1 MQTSIANKN
10 TFMTEKRIETEEEY
24 QKAVKE
30 IEKLDGAQ
38 EGTEEDKKLKE
49 LYDRVEDYEDRK
61 RPETKLYTLKR
72 KLAQYSEKEITVYQ
86 KMANQYLDYNKRL
99 KAGEDVEK
107 PEFDPE
113 LVQGMR
119 EWAKLT
125 QEINRLEQLEKKKK
139 NGEE

>member
-1 MQTSIANKN
+1 
-10 TFMTEKRIETEEEY
+10 MTEKRIETEEEY

>member
-1 MQTSIANKN
+1 
-10 TFMTEKRIETEEEY
+10 MTEKRIETEKEY
-24 QKAVKE
+24 QKAVRE
-30 IEKLDGAQ
+30 IEQLDGAP
-38 EGTEEDKKLKE
+38 EGSEEDKKLKE
-49 LYDRVEDYEDRK
+49 LYDQVEDYEDRK
-61 RPETKLYTLKR
+61 RPETKLFTLKR

-86 KMANQYLDYNKRL
+86 KMANQYLDYSKRL

-125 QEINRLEQLEKKKK
+125 QEINRLEKLEKEK
-139 NGEE
+139 NKSTE